1 MTNSNFKPAEQ
12 APSQK
17 RKIIIFSDFDGT
29 ICMQDTGHVLVDA
42 HGCGAEARAK
52 YEEEI
57 KAGTR
62 AFRDISDEMW
72 GSLTIPFDDGFV
84 VMEKSLDLDPGFK
97 EFHQYCVANG
107 FPFNVISAGLKPV
120 LRRVLDNF
128 LGEAEVTTY
137 PSHPQFICLTK
148 SYIKQTQSAKLTNPS
163 SIQSS
168 SIDIVA
174 NDATFNEDGTWKP
187 IWRHDVDAG
196 HDKALSVNEA
206 RTAAQAECLPNEMP
220 LIIFIG
226 DGISDLAAASEA
238 DVLFARRG
246 LRLEQY
252 CLEKGIKYTPFDSFS
267 DIKKDIEKISAEDQ
281 KKTGGVGKPV
291 RYNPRANL
299 WRRISSKEAV
309 PTLMAAATPS
319 NEEKMFLW
327 PETFSEPQAR
337 DAVPKTIDEG
347 VEEPVGV

>member
-12 APSQK
+12 APLKIKKEKSLSSPVCHARQPIIRSDWVG
-17 RKIIIFSDFDGT
+17 RKTNNPILSNSDFDGT

-72 GSLTIPFDDGFV
+72 GSLTIPFEDGFV
-84 VMEKSLDLDPGFK
+84 VMEKSLEMDSGFK
-97 EFHQYCVANG
+97 DFHQYCVANG

-128 LGEAEVTTY
+128 LGEAE
-137 PSHPQFICLTK
+137 
-148 SYIKQTQSAKLTNPS
+148 
-163 SIQSS
+163 SS

-174 NDATFNEDGTWKP
+174 NDATFKADGTWKP

-206 RTAAQAECLPNEMP
+206 RSQAQSECLPDEMP
-220 LIIFIG
+220 LIVFIG
-226 DGISDLAAASEA
+226 DGISDLAAAGEA

-246 LRLEQY
+246 LRLEQH
-252 CLEKGIKYTPFDSFS
+252 CIEKGIKYTPFDSFS

-309 PTLMAAATPS
+309 PTLMTAATPS
-319 NEEKMFLW
+319 KEEKMFLW
-327 PETFSEPQAR
+327 PETFSESQPQG
-337 DAVPKTIDEG
+337 VPKTIDEG
-347 VEEPVGV
+347 SEEPVGV